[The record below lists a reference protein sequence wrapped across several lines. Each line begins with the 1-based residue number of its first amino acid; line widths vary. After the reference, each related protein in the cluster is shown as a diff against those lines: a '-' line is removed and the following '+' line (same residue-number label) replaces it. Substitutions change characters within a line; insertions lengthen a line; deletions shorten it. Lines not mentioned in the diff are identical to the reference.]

1 MKENDSKNKIITMK
15 FGGVVLK
22 NKEGFDQLQEI
33 IKKYSE
39 NCLLIVI
46 SAFST
51 ATRELKDSAL
61 LAENGEEEKA
71 KQMIDRI
78 KEWHIEYA
86 KCLLQGEALN
96 DLIEIIEQAVYE
108 IKKYLRGIAIT
119 KDLTSRTLDLVMS
132 YGEFLALSAV
142 HFYLV
147 GLGIEHKSI
156 DSRTFLVT
164 DNEFGNAQPL
174 LDITT
179 SKIKEIVIP
188 EIEKHKIVVTQGFV
202 AQSHNGQITTMG
214 IESSNLTATLLA
226 GITNSEKLIIWTD
239 TEGIRSCDP
248 KLVSSTKLIP
258 FLNYNDAYFAGI
270 NGLKLIYPKMIEYAQ
285 KYSIELEYRSA
296 MNIDGEYT
304 TISYDA
310 KPVNSMMIIIK
321 DNQNLI
327 VINRNK
333 EQSDS
338 ELINY
343 LMKKL
348 SDLSYLIIT
357 SDNIKILSSIKL
369 KKILD
374 SNNIHYKLFE
384 KYAIITINNLKN
396 NVEKHFLDII
406 KDLSRDYSAT
416 MMEYAHNSSIARIY
430 LPENHLKE
438 VMQILQN
445 ILLE

>member
-1 MKENDSKNKIITMK
+1 MKENDLKNKIITMK

-22 NKEGFDQLQEI
+22 NKEGFNQLQQI
-33 IKKYSE
+33 IKKYSDYY
-39 NCLLIVI
+39 LLIVI

-51 ATRELKDSAL
+51 ATRELKESAL

-71 KQMIDRI
+71 KQVIDRI

-86 KCLLQGEALN
+86 KCLLRGKALN
-96 DLIEIIEQAVYE
+96 DLVEIIEQAISE

-119 KDLTSRTLDLVMS
+119 KDLTTRTLDLVMS
-132 YGEFLALSAV
+132 YGEFLALSTV

-164 DNEFGNAQPL
+164 DNEFGNAKPL

-179 SKIKEIVIP
+179 NKIKELVIP
-188 EIEKHKIVVTQGFV
+188 EIFKHKIVVTQGFV
-202 AQSHNGQITTMG
+202 AQTQNGLITTMG

-258 FLNYNDAYFAGI
+258 HLNYNDAYYLGI

-296 MNIDGEYT
+296 MNIDGEFT
-304 TISYDA
+304 TISVDA
-310 KPVNSMMIIIK
+310 KPVHSSMIIVK
-321 DNQNLI
+321 DNQNLV

-338 ELINY
+338 EIISYLI
-343 LMKKL
+343 KKL
-348 SDLSYLIIT
+348 NDLSYLTIT
-357 SDNIKILSSIKL
+357 SDIIKILSSIKI

-374 SNNIHYKLFE
+374 INNIHYNLSE
-384 KYAIITINNLKN
+384 KYAIITINNFQKSKENHL
-396 NVEKHFLDII
+396 LDII
-406 KDLSRDYSAT
+406 KEFSRDYHVT
-416 MMEYAHNSSIARIY
+416 LMEYSSNSSVVRIY
-430 LPENHLKE
+430 LPENHLKA
-438 VMQILQN
+438 VMYSLQS
-445 ILLE
+445 ILL